1 MAQDRE
7 AGENRRSEF
16 LEKRAADD
24 VLDVVRHHGQHG
36 CDKSCENP
44 GDGALRRRSSFGA
57 ERFVLTGFALDVMD
71 VTTRAEINLGG

>member
-16 LEKRAADD
+16 LEKKPVADD

-36 CDKSCENP
+36 CDKVAAKIPVMERCE
-44 GDGALRRRSSFGA
+44 GDLLFGA
-57 ERFVLTGFALDVMD
+57 ERFVLTEWLRG
-71 VTTRAEINLGG
+71 